1 MYFFSVANPN
11 PLNWL
16 SGLATPYKDVVQQ
29 EALLKLLNELAMI
42 FMRSALESLN
52 KSYDLFMMLEQVD
65 KQIAVIEKEQQFKL
79 WKMAISIMKQ
89 SYNTNLKNIS
99 SKR

>member
-29 EALLKLLNELAMI
+29 EALLKLLNEL
-42 FMRSALESLN
+42 
-52 KSYDLFMMLEQVD
+52 YDIYEVCLR
-65 KQIAVIEKEQQFKL
+65 VIK
-79 WKMAISIMKQ
+79 
-89 SYNTNLKNIS
+89 
-99 SKR
+99 

>member
-65 KQIAVIEKEQQFKL
+65 KQIAVIEKNNN
-79 WKMAISIMKQ
+79 S
-89 SYNTNLKNIS
+89 
-99 SKR
+99 

>member
-16 SGLATPYKDVVQQ
+16 SGLATPYKDEVEQ

-42 FMRSALESLN
+42 FMESALESLN

-65 KQIAVIEKEQQFKL
+65 KQIAVIEKEQQF
-79 WKMAISIMKQ
+79 
-89 SYNTNLKNIS
+89 
-99 SKR
+99 